1 MAPLSTYIV
10 NTMYEE
16 VSIQTRRLGNN
27 NDTAKA
33 PALTPSQENSLQIL
47 ALTFATISVASAILA
62 FYWFI
67 KMRRSF
73 RHESV
78 YSYWGSSVE
87 ALLLMYCSLIMLLIQ
102 SDMFK
107 ALWFMVYPIVVFAH
121 GPVPND
127 SKFCQVNGF
136 FLSLGMEASGT
147 GTRSTILWSRAN
159 SNCRFRYSH
168 DRRSHR
174 PVHIQTSVLRR
185 RKRFIS
191 LPSHCIHS
199 LGCVPCSYGFPSLH
213 QQQRRVHIR
222 WHILLSSGEA
232 ILVST
237 RAQLDPSL
245 LNFHIYSG
253 YIRIDILLR
262 PI

>member
-1 MAPLSTYIV
+1 MAPLLTYIV
-10 NTMYEE
+10 NTMYE
-16 VSIQTRRLGNN
+16 VSIQTRRLAN

-33 PALTPSQENSLQIL
+33 PALTASQENSLQIL

-78 YSYWGSSVE
+78 YWSSSVE

-107 ALWFMVYPIVVFAH
+107 ALWFMVYPFVVFAH

-127 SKFCQVNGF
+127 SKFCQINGF

-147 GTRSTILWSRAN
+147 GIRSTIL
-159 SNCRFRYSH
+159 
-168 DRRSHR
+168 
-174 PVHIQTSVLRR
+174 
-185 RKRFIS
+185 
-191 LPSHCIHS
+191 
-199 LGCVPCSYGFPSLH
+199 
-213 QQQRRVHIR
+213 
-222 WHILLSSGEA
+222 
-232 ILVST
+232 
-237 RAQLDPSL
+237 
-245 LNFHIYSG
+245 
-253 YIRIDILLR
+253 
-262 PI
+262 